1 MTRSLSLCGIALAG
15 ALALL
20 AGGCASK
27 GDHNPALDL
36 DAEVPKDVNTPL
48 GGVTLSQRRLELN
61 RAHEDLVHFMA
72 TLDSLQIRRDQN
84 GQVLFK
90 GFVDEYLG
98 THVDPMLATEMHSKQ
113 PELAGVDAT
122 IRLLEAE
129 MLTKLRS
136 PARAQ
141 KVVDEI
147 ERLYE
152 GREDML
158 VDWPI
163 GKKTTLKKAM
173 NLLEDEKWR
182 G

>member
-1 MTRSLSLCGIALAG
+1 MKRPISLCGLVLAG
-15 ALALL
+15 ALAALL
-20 AGGCASK
+20 GCASEAK
-27 GDHNPALDL
+27 RPSLDL
-36 DAEVPKDVNTPL
+36 DAEIPKDTNTPL
-48 GGVTLSQRRLELN
+48 GGVSLSQRRLELA
-61 RAHEDLVHFMA
+61 RTQGDMVHFMA
-72 TLDSLQIRRDQN
+72 TLDSLQLRRDQN

-90 GFVDEYLG
+90 GFIDEYLG
-98 THVDPMLATEMHSKQ
+98 THVDPMLATDMHSKQ
-113 PELAGVDAT
+113 PELAGLDAT

-141 KVVDEI
+141 KTIDEL
-147 ERLYE
+147 ENLYN

-163 GKKTTLKKAM
+163 GKKTTLEKAM
-173 NLLEDEKWR
+173 RLFDDQKWR